1 MNKRDRIRLDDIEQ
15 VVGKILA
22 RSVGLSE
29 VEFNQ
34 NEDLQVVLTHF
45 VQIIGEAASRIS
57 HEFRDE
63 HPEVPWKDII
73 GMRNRIVHDYVNVDL
88 EILWSVVTRNVPE
101 LERQIRRISKSDING
116 SLVEE
121 E

>member
-15 VVGKILA
+15 VVEKILA

-45 VQIIGEAASRIS
+45 VQIW
-57 HEFRDE
+57 HE
-63 HPEVPWKDII
+63 
-73 GMRNRIVHDYVNVDL
+73 
-88 EILWSVVTRNVPE
+88 
-101 LERQIRRISKSDING
+101 KSDCSRLCERG
-116 SLVEE
+116 SGNTLVRRHKKRSRT
-121 E
+121 